1 MFESIKGQQWINK
14 NLLRHIKT
22 WKALDRL
29 PFYIHNDDEQ
39 MCLCVRPTIL
49 ERIKRPHN
57 LLRVLGGKRLGRF
70 DVGSKHMLPLN
81 SLLRVKVTPDLENFQ
96 NCPSHYLKTD
106 IFSLVWK
113 RRGFC
118 SAHDESPDGRLLTL
132 DLAYHTE
139 RIPQHFSQWQSRS
152 IGLVREWAR
161 TTLTVRKWDHGF
173 S

>member
-1 MFESIKGQQWINK
+1 M
-14 NLLRHIKT
+14 
-22 WKALDRL
+22 
-29 PFYIHNDDEQ
+29 
-39 MCLCVRPTIL
+39 